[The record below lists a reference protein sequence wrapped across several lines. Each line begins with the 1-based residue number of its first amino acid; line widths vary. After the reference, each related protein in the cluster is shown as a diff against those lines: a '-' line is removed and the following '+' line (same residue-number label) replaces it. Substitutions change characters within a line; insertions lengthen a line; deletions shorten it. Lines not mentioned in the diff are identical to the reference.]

1 MNVVLVLIQVAA
13 ALREM
18 RRVEEEMRKR
28 EKLEEERRQR
38 ELELEKQQAEVD
50 RKALEDSERLEN
62 VYSFFVFFEWPLL
75 QQIRYIQVVDS
86 HFSYKEVPKNK
97 ATNTYLLRILF

>member
-1 MNVVLVLIQVAA
+1 VTQVAA

-28 EKLEEERRQR
+28 EKLEEERRLR
-38 ELELEKQQAEVD
+38 ELELEKQQAEDD

-62 VYSFFVFFEWPLL
+62 V
-75 QQIRYIQVVDS
+75 
-86 HFSYKEVPKNK
+86 
-97 ATNTYLLRILF
+97 

>member
-1 MNVVLVLIQVAA
+1 MGYPEALDCMQNKEVSFFIVIQVAA

-38 ELELEKQQAEVD
+38 ELELDKQQAED
-50 RKALEDSERLEN
+50 DKRALEDSERLEN
-62 VYSFFVFFEWPLL
+62 
-75 QQIRYIQVVDS
+75 IYIS
-86 HFSYKEVPKNK
+86 WC
-97 ATNTYLLRILF
+97 

>member
-1 MNVVLVLIQVAA
+1 VAA

-38 ELELEKQQAEVD
+38 ELELDTQQAED
-50 RKALEDSERLEN
+50 DKKALEDSERLDIFCIFIMLKQRLFCSIQILIAWFPFYLSAH
-62 VYSFFVFFEWPLL
+62 YSFS
-75 QQIRYIQVVDS
+75 II
-86 HFSYKEVPKNK
+86 
-97 ATNTYLLRILF
+97 

>member
-1 MNVVLVLIQVAA
+1 MQSKEVSFFIVIQVAA

-38 ELELEKQQAEVD
+38 ELELDKQQAED
-50 RKALEDSERLEN
+50 DKRALEDSERLEN
-62 VYSFFVFFEWPLL
+62 VYIFLVLNAVTFP
-75 QQIRYIQVVDS
+75 QQSD
-86 HFSYKEVPKNK
+86 H
-97 ATNTYLLRILF
+97 YLLILILFISAMAM

>member
-1 MNVVLVLIQVAA
+1 VIQVAA

-28 EKLEEERRQR
+28 EKLEEERRLR
-38 ELELEKQQAEVD
+38 ELELEKQQAEDD

-62 VYSFFVFFEWPLL
+62 VYFLFFYKAVATIDSL
-75 QQIRYIQVVDS
+75 QMVNS
-86 HFSYKEVPKNK
+86 HCSYKEVPKK
-97 ATNTYLLRILF
+97 

>member
-1 MNVVLVLIQVAA
+1 VIQVAA

-28 EKLEEERRQR
+28 EKLEEERRLR
-38 ELELEKQQAEVD
+38 ELELEKQQAEDD

-62 VYSFFVFFEWPLL
+62 VTFVLFFVRLL
-75 QQIRYIQVVDS
+75 
-86 HFSYKEVPKNK
+86 
-97 ATNTYLLRILF
+97 LL

>member
-1 MNVVLVLIQVAA
+1 MIQVAA

-28 EKLEEERRQR
+28 EKLEEERRLR
-38 ELELEKQQAEVD
+38 ELELEKQQAEDD

-62 VYSFFVFFEWPLL
+62 VYFCFVFCKAVAAIDFL
-75 QQIRYIQVVDS
+75 QVVDS
-86 HFSYKEVPKNK
+86 YCSYKEVPKK
-97 ATNTYLLRILF
+97 

>member
-1 MNVVLVLIQVAA
+1 
-13 ALREM
+13 M

-38 ELELEKQQAEVD
+38 ELELEQQQAEDD

-62 VYSFFVFFEWPLL
+62 IYIFVVFIVRPLL
-75 QQIRYIQVVDS
+75 QQTNHKILILISVTRR
-86 HFSYKEVPKNK
+86 FKNI
-97 ATNTYLLRILF
+97 TQQTL

>member
-1 MNVVLVLIQVAA
+1 MAA

-38 ELELEKQQAEVD
+38 ELELDKQQAD
-50 RKALEDSERLEN
+50 DDKKALEDSERLDIFLHLYDVEAKTFLR
-62 VYSFFVFFEWPLL
+62 YSNHNCLVSVLFKCTLL
-75 QQIRYIQVVDS
+75 I
-86 HFSYKEVPKNK
+86 
-97 ATNTYLLRILF
+97 

>member
-1 MNVVLVLIQVAA
+1 VAA

-38 ELELEKQQAEVD
+38 ELELDKQQAED
-50 RKALEDSERLEN
+50 DKRALEDSERLEN
-62 VYSFFVFFEWPLL
+62 VYIFLMLSAKTFL
-75 QQIRYIQVVDS
+75 QYSDHNCLVV
-86 HFSYKEVPKNK
+86 
-97 ATNTYLLRILF
+97 LFICTLALISIVTC

>member
-1 MNVVLVLIQVAA
+1 MQNKEVSFFIMFQVAA

-38 ELELEKQQAEVD
+38 ELELDRQQAEEDKRV
-50 RKALEDSERLEN
+50 LEDSERLEN
-62 VYSFFVFFEWPLL
+62 IYVFLKLNAVTFH
-75 QQIRYIQVVDS
+75 QQSD
-86 HFSYKEVPKNK
+86 H
-97 ATNTYLLRILF
+97 YLMIIILFVSTVVM

>member
-1 MNVVLVLIQVAA
+1 MPKVAA

-38 ELELEKQQAEVD
+38 EEEMNKKAEED
-50 RKALEDSERLEN
+50 KKALEESERYN
-62 VYSFFVFFEWPLL
+62 VVNALSNNNN
-75 QQIRYIQVVDS
+75 I
-86 HFSYKEVPKNK
+86 EVYFHQRKN
-97 ATNTYLLRILF
+97 NTVASR

>member
-1 MNVVLVLIQVAA
+1 MRNKEVRFFIVIQVAA

-38 ELELEKQQAEVD
+38 ELELDKQQAEDD
-50 RKALEDSERLEN
+50 RRALEDSERLESS
-62 VYSFFVFFEWPLL
+62 YILL
-75 QQIRYIQVVDS
+75 VLNAMT
-86 HFSYKEVPKNK
+86 FP
-97 ATNTYLLRILF
+97 